1 MAIIQLTN
9 LPSYS
14 LKPVTNLALITF
26 DLDET
31 VWPSEQVLKKA
42 EEVQFNWLQQQA
54 ARLTAVY
61 DLESLRA
68 HRRLTRKQ
76 YTEIAYDLTAV
87 RTASLSL
94 LLQEFGYPLDLAQE
108 AITVFLEA
116 RNRVTPYPDVV
127 PVLERLAG
135 IYRLA
140 SLTNGNADVQCT
152 PLKTHFHFSLTPAI
166 VGAAKPAPDMF
177 HKALEQ
183 AGVEPH
189 QAVHIGDHPECDII
203 AAQQVGMHAIW
214 INRAE
219 TPWPVDLPPPDVT
232 IKDFYELEHWLS
244 QENEV

>member
-1 MAIIQLTN
+1 
-9 LPSYS
+9 
-14 LKPVTNLALITF
+14 LALITF

-31 VWPSEQVLKKA
+31 VWPSEQVLKRA
-42 EEVQFNWLQQQA
+42 EEVQFSWLQQQA
-54 ARLTAVY
+54 ARLTTVY

-68 HRRLTRKQ
+68 HRQLTRKQ

-87 RTASLSL
+87 RTTSLSL
-94 LLQEFGYPLDLAQE
+94 LLKEFGYPLALAQE

-116 RNRVTPYPDVV
+116 RNRVTPYSDVV
-127 PVLERLAG
+127 PVLERLAR

-214 INRAE
+214 INRTE
-219 TPWPVDLPPPDVT
+219 TSWPADLPPPDVT
-232 IKDFYELEHWLS
+232 IKDFYELEYWLS
-244 QENEV
+244 QERN